1 MARFT
6 ASGADAGAAALPKR
20 SFARVPGTVGPE
32 LGKLFALAEDA
43 IAIKAAAE
51 IRILGLRESTGDF
64 ERLLCHKIGVC
75 KEKNA
80 RNLEF
85 NPTPGALSYD

>member
-6 ASGADAGAAALPKR
+6 ASGAAAGAAALPKR

-32 LGKLFALAEDA
+32 LGKVFALAEDA

-64 ERLLCHKIGVC
+64 ERVLCHKIGVC
-75 KEKNA
+75 KEKKLGISN
-80 RNLEF
+80 F
-85 NPTPGALSYD
+85 NPTPDVLSYD